1 MFSKSR
7 GKVVCVCCRLSHVH
21 VTVSDCEIWARCSH
35 TLTHTHTHTHTPP
48 GPTLL
53 MRYPMSHLSQMAL
66 NTTCEKDGA
75 YAVTHMTSEETATS
89 RPHHTQ
95 GRCHLHRM
103 PIVTKPAA
111 TAHPVPAFG
120 EVPTLRDCMV
130 SWDRCTGV
138 CVCVC
143 VFVQCISGDLVLLG
157 E

>member
-1 MFSKSR
+1 MSESSSSILPCDPKILP
-7 GKVVCVCCRLSHVH
+7 LSGVPRATRPAPHR
-21 VTVSDCEIWARCSH
+21 T
-35 TLTHTHTHTHTPP
+35 THTHTHTHTPP

-95 GRCHLHRM
+95 GRCHLHLM

-111 TAHPVPAFG
+111 T
-120 EVPTLRDCMV
+120 
-130 SWDRCTGV
+130 
-138 CVCVC
+138 
-143 VFVQCISGDLVLLG
+143 
-157 E
+157 